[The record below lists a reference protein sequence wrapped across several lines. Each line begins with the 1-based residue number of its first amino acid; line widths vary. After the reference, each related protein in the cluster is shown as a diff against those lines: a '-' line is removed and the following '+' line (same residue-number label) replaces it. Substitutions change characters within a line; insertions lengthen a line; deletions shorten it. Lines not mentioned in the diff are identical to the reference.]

1 MYATRSYRAFTV
13 GAIPTLVQVY
23 KLGQVKNGMLQGR
36 NVTA

>member
-23 KLGQVKNGMLQGR
+23 KPGQVEDGMLQGR
-36 NVTA
+36 NVIA